1 MTSFAYTVLDNTG
14 KEKQGTINA
23 TDAREAANQLRAR
36 SLFVVDIKEGEQK
49 KSRTS
54 GGKATKGFL
63 RFLSPSRY
71 LAPGIYDRS
80 LFFRQMALML
90 RSGYTVVQALDACS
104 ELTGK
109 LRLERTLDR
118 MADSIRKGANFS
130 SAVAEEK
137 KTFSKLEAQ
146 LVASGE
152 HGGDLS
158 PILERLSQDLSRRRE
173 VQRQFMVSMIYPAF
187 LVIIGG
193 GVLYFLVTTVIPK
206 FADFL
211 TGRGEALPPTTQFLL
226 DVSGWFVTYGPTLL
240 GSIGIVT
247 FSLLVAYTTATGK
260 RAIDKILIR
269 FPVIGKT
276 TLIAGM
282 AQAGWTMGMLLRSGV
297 TVLDSLR
304 MTASVMN
311 NQALADVFESSANQI
326 LSGRSLANALNQSV
340 LPLLM
345 QHMAAV
351 GERSGQLEQVMEE
364 SGEFY
369 RKELTARISTLTE
382 WMVPVAVL
390 IIAVPVGLVYY
401 AFFSALLAVSGAG

>member
-1 MTSFAYTVLDNTG
+1 MTQFAYTALDKGG
-14 KEKQGTINA
+14 KETHGTISA
-23 TDAREAANQLRAR
+23 TDAREAAKQLRAK
-36 SLFVVDIKEGEQK
+36 SLFVVDIREGAAK
-49 KSRTS
+49 ARGSGTKSPRE
-54 GGKATKGFL
+54 FL
-63 RFLSPSRY
+63 RYLMLTRY
-71 LAPGIYDRS
+71 LPPSPYDRS

-90 RSGYTVVQALDACS
+90 RSGYTVVQALDACTQ
-104 ELTGK
+104 LTDR
-109 LRLERTLDR
+109 LRLERALNR
-118 MADSIRKGANFS
+118 MADAIRRGSNFS
-130 SAVAEEK
+130 TAVADEK
-137 KTFSKLEAQ
+137 QTFSKLEAQ

-158 PILERLSQDLSRRRE
+158 PILERLSLDLARRRE

-187 LVIIGG
+187 LILIGG

-211 TGRGEALPPTTQFLL
+211 AGRGEALPPTTQFLL
-226 DVSGWFVTYGPTLL
+226 DVSDWFIVNGPTLF
-240 GSIGIVT
+240 GT
-247 FSLLVAYTTATGK
+247 FAAVVFGLLVAYTTASGK
-260 RAIDKILIR
+260 RAIDNVILRI
-269 FPVIGKT
+269 PVIGKT
-276 TLIAGM
+276 ALIAGM
-282 AQAGWTMGMLLRSGV
+282 AQAGWTMAMLLRSGV
-297 TVLDSLR
+297 TLLDSLR

-311 NQALADVFESSANQI
+311 NQALVDVFESSANQI
-326 LSGRSLANALNQSV
+326 LSGRSLANAFNESV

-382 WMVPVAVL
+382 WMVPIAVL
-390 IIAVPVGLVYY
+390 LIAVPVGLVYY